1 MSPTPSAGKTGSLV
15 EKVARVLLTNDSEV
29 CNTKLENENYF
40 RHFNENRSKFGQ
52 SSKTTWFTIEK
63 RWGLSKQGHPSLASS
78 QRPGHWTQLWNGEL
92 QKKQNRVVRFLEV
105 LHNNS
110 DDRNVVERIAKR
122 LVSWAKTITLY
133 VRFTFSYISLPSCSK
148 QELDMTRLRFWG
160 ERDRPTFY
168 NLYELE

>member
-1 MSPTPSAGKTGSLV
+1 MKTALNLDNL
-15 EKVARVLLTNDSEV
+15 A
-29 CNTKLENENYF
+29 
-40 RHFNENRSKFGQ
+40 
-52 SSKTTWFTIEK
+52 
-63 RWGLSKQGHPSLASS
+63 KQHDL
-78 QRPGHWTQLWNGEL
+78 L
-92 QKKQNRVVRFLEV
+92 QKSSGVCQNKVTPISLLLKGRVTEHNCEMENCKKKKKKNRVVRFLEV